1 MDIKLIVLDI
11 AGTTVHD
18 EDYVNI
24 ALQQALFEE
33 SISCTREEINTVMGM
48 PKPVAIKI
56 LMEQKVEGK
65 IKISYDY
72 VDKIHVSF
80 QNKMVIFYQN
90 SPNVKEISGVTEA
103 FRKLKK
109 QKIKIAIDTGF
120 DRKIADVILKRVG
133 WESNGLIDLSI
144 TSDEVENSRPHP
156 DMIFKAMLLLGIKDA
171 KQVAKVGDTPFDLHE
186 GHSAGC
192 GLNIGVLSGA
202 TKQEELEKH
211 PHTHIIKSVKYI
223 PELLE
228 TIAAS

>member
-1 MDIKLIVLDI
+1 MDIKLVILDM

-24 ALQQALFEE
+24 ALQQALSEE
-33 SISCTREEINTVMGM
+33 AISCSRDDINNVMGM

-56 LMEQKVEGK
+56 LLEQKLSDQSK
-65 IKISYDY
+65 ITYDY
-72 VDKIHVSF
+72 IDKIHSSF
-80 QNKMVIFYQN
+80 QNKMVIFYEN
-90 SPNVKEISGVTEA
+90 SPNVKEISGVSEA

-133 WESNGLIDLSI
+133 WEANGLIDLSV
-144 TSDEVENSRPHP
+144 TSDEVENGRPHP
-156 DMIFKAMLLLGIKDA
+156 DMVYKAMLLLGITDKQ
-171 KQVAKVGDTPFDLHE
+171 QVAKVGDTPADLNE
-186 GHSAGC
+186 GSNAGC

-202 TKQEELEKH
+202 CQKEELEKH

-228 TIAAS
+228 SVAS

>member
-1 MDIKLIVLDI
+1 MDIKLVILDM

-33 SISCTREEINTVMGM
+33 GINCSREEINSVMGM

-56 LMEQKVEGK
+56 LLEQKLSDKSK
-65 IKISYDY
+65 INYDY
-72 VDKIHVSF
+72 IDKLHSSF
-80 QNKMVIFYQN
+80 QNKMVIFYEN
-90 SPNVKEISGVTEA
+90 SPNVKEISGVSEA

-120 DRKIADVILKRVG
+120 DRKIADVILKRIG
-133 WESNGLIDLSI
+133 WEANGLIDLSV
-144 TSDEVENSRPHP
+144 TSDEVENGRPHP
-156 DMIFKAMLLLGIKDA
+156 DMVFKAMLLLGIKDS
-171 KQVAKVGDTPFDLHE
+171 KQVVKVGDTPSDLNE

-192 GLNIGVLSGA
+192 GLNIAVLSGA
-202 TKQEELEKH
+202 TKQEDLEKH
-211 PHTHIIKSVKYI
+211 PHTHIIKSVKYL

-228 TIAAS
+228 SLAS

>member
-1 MDIKLIVLDI
+1 MDIKLIVLDM

-33 SISCTREEINTVMGM
+33 GINCSREEINKVMGM

-56 LMEQKVEGK
+56 LLEQKSADK
-65 IKISYDY
+65 SIINYDY
-72 VDKIHVSF
+72 IAKLHLSF
-80 QNKMVIFYQN
+80 QNKMVIFYEN

-120 DRKIADVILKRVG
+120 DRKIADVILRRVG
-133 WESNGLIDLSI
+133 WESNGLIDLSV
-144 TSDEVENSRPHP
+144 TSDEVENGRPHP
-156 DMIFKAMLLLGIKDA
+156 DMVYKAMLLLGIKDS
-171 KQVAKVGDTPFDLHE
+171 KQVAKVGDTPSDLNE
-186 GHSAGC
+186 GDSAGC

-202 TKQEELEKH
+202 TKQDELEKH
-211 PHTHIIKSVKYI
+211 PHTHIIKSVKYL

-228 TIAAS
+228 SLSN